1 MKLPERPPMKQME
14 SIYDWPI
21 EYRGDGGADDRD
33 LYFYKWA
40 EDVRSELEPVYT
52 TLHTPLPDD
61 PGLIDSRVTEEIEGW
76 APRVAFLMVR
86 AEWWLNKAKKDKWPA
101 KGMGA
106 DGKPTTEA
114 DRQAFYYDALADY
127 RFVRDELETMLT
139 RLVDRMRW
147 AQSVRKVHAD
157 AN

>member
-1 MKLPERPPMKQME
+1 MRLPERPPVKEMQ

-21 EYRGDGGADDRD
+21 QYEGDGEFSDRD
-33 LYFYKWA
+33 VYFYRWA
-40 EDVRSELEPVYT
+40 SEVQEALKPVYDS
-52 TLHTPLPDD
+52 LHEPLPHD
-61 PGLIDSRVTEEIEGW
+61 PTLIDDTITDNIEGW

-127 RFVRDELETMLT
+127 RFVRDELENMLT